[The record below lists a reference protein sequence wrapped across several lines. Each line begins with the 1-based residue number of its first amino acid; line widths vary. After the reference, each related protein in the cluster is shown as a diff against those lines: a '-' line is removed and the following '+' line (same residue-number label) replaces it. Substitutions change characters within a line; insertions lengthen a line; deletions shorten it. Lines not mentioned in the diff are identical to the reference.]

1 MKKDILKSLLFAFLG
16 LGITTLTF
24 AGASTAITV
33 PDKPGFPL
41 AINIWETGCQIKY
54 RAPKNDGGKRSKAA
68 TYRSAYTGKFHHCD
82 LCFDHPFNEWDYM
95 RIEMKENTNA
105 QFRVSASNSAGIS
118 NPSGISDFI
127 TFRGRF

>member
-54 RAPKNDGGKRSKAA
+54 RAPKNDGGNPVANYYIEYRNQWNLSWKFRGISK
-68 TYRSAYTGKFHHCD
+68 TTEYQFK
-82 LCFDHPFNEWDYM
+82 
-95 RIEMKENTNA
+95 EMKENTNA